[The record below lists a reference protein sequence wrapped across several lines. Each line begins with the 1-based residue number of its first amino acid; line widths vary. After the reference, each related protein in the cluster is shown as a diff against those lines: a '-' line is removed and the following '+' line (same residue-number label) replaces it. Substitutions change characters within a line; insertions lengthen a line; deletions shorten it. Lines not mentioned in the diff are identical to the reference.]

1 MKKSFG
7 EKLRNIRKEKRLTQ
21 QKMASLLNMTQG
33 AYCKYENNQTSPNPE
48 TLIKISKILDIS
60 LDYLLNNNLNLKN
73 ISYSNIMERKNRIK
87 ELRTKFHITQK
98 KLAKTLAT
106 SQSNISSWES
116 GRTEPNQDIYIKLCD
131 IFHCSLDY
139 ITGRSNENIYSSD
152 IEAGKSIGIKVPV
165 LGSIPAG
172 IPIEAIEEILDYEEI
187 PKEWASQGEYFGLK
201 VKGNS
206 MEPRICSGD
215 VVIVRKQEDAETGDV
230 CVVMVNGFDA
240 TLKQIKKDTG
250 GITLVPFNKSYSPVY
265 YSNKE
270 IQELP
275 VRIVGKVVELRGK
288 F

>member
-1 MKKSFG
+1 MTNLANNLIQLRKQNKK
-7 EKLRNIRKEKRLTQ
+7 TQ
-21 QKMASLLNMTQG
+21 KDIAQLLNKSQQSYG
-33 AYCKYENNQTSPNPE
+33 KYENGITEPDAESLKILADYYSISVDELLGNSNTITE
-48 TLIKISKILDIS
+48 KGIKI
-60 LDYLLNNNLNLKN
+60 
-73 ISYSNIMERKNRIK
+73 
-87 ELRTKFHITQK
+87 
-98 KLAKTLAT
+98 
-106 SQSNISSWES
+106 
-116 GRTEPNQDIYIKLCD
+116 
-131 IFHCSLDY
+131 
-139 ITGRSNENIYSSD
+139 
-152 IEAGKSIGIKVPV
+152 PV

-250 GITLVPFNKSYSPVY
+250 GITLVPFNKAYSPVY

>member
-1 MKKSFG
+1 MTNLANNLIQLRKQNKK
-7 EKLRNIRKEKRLTQ
+7 TQ
-21 QKMASLLNMTQG
+21 KDIARLLNKSQQSYG
-33 AYCKYENNQTSPNPE
+33 KYENGITEPDAESLKILADYYSISVDELLGNSNTITE
-48 TLIKISKILDIS
+48 KGIKI
-60 LDYLLNNNLNLKN
+60 
-73 ISYSNIMERKNRIK
+73 
-87 ELRTKFHITQK
+87 
-98 KLAKTLAT
+98 
-106 SQSNISSWES
+106 
-116 GRTEPNQDIYIKLCD
+116 
-131 IFHCSLDY
+131 
-139 ITGRSNENIYSSD
+139 
-152 IEAGKSIGIKVPV
+152 PV

-215 VVIVRKQEDAETGDV
+215 VVIVKKQEDAETGDV

-240 TLKQIKKDTG
+240 TLKQIKKDPG

-265 YSNKE
+265 YTSKE

>member
-1 MKKSFG
+1 MKNSFG
-7 EKLRNIRKEKRLTQ
+7 EKLRALRKEKKLTQ
-21 QKMASLLNMTQG
+21 QKMATLLNMTQG
-33 AYCKYENNQTSPNPE
+33 SYGKYENNQTSPNPD
-48 TLIKISKILDIS
+48 TLLKISNILDVS
-60 LDYLLNNNLNLKN
+60 VDCLLNNNL
-73 ISYSNIMERKNRIK
+73 
-87 ELRTKFHITQK
+87 
-98 KLAKTLAT
+98 
-106 SQSNISSWES
+106 
-116 GRTEPNQDIYIKLCD
+116 
-131 IFHCSLDY
+131 LD
-139 ITGRSNENIYSSD
+139 SENV
-152 IEAGKSIGIKVPV
+152 EKPIGIKIPV

-172 IPIEAIEEILDYEEI
+172 IPLEAIEEILDYEEI
-187 PKEWASQGEYFGLK
+187 PKEWSSQGEYFGLK